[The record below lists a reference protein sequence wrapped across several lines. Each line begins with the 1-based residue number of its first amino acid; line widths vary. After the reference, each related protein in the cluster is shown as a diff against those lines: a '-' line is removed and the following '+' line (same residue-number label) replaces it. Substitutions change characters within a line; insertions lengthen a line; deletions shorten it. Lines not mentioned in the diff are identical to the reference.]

1 MREKVVITGATGFVG
16 SNLTKYLF
24 KKNKEV
30 YLIARPKSDITFLEK
45 YNENLH
51 VFRYDNDVNKLIS
64 FFNEVQP
71 ECVFHLASN
80 FIAEHNSSQ
89 IDSLIKSN
97 ITFGLHL
104 LEAMKEAGVKK
115 LVNTG
120 TSWQHYNNEDYN
132 PVCLYAATKQ
142 AFESLIEYYMQAEN
156 FKVITLKLFDTYG
169 ETDTRPKLIN
179 LLNKFA
185 DEQIELNMS
194 QGEQILNLVH
204 VNDVC
209 RAFNSAYELLTKEDK
224 ACHLKFAVANEKS
237 YSLREVINIFESVT
251 NKKINI
257 IWGGKPYRKREVMK
271 LWNKRENLHNWKPV
285 ISLEEGFKLFKNL
298 KIK

>member
-1 MREKVVITGATGFVG
+1 MKNKVIVTGASGFVG
-16 SNLTKYLF
+16 SNLVKYLLH
-24 KKNKEV
+24 KEFQISV
-30 YLIARPKSDITFLEK
+30 IVREDSDLSNLEDII
-45 YNENLH
+45 NEIQ
-51 VFRYDNDVNKLIS
+51 VFRYDNNLENLIR
-64 FFNEVQP
+64 FFNNSKIDS
-71 ECVFHLASN
+71 VFHLASN
-80 FIAEHNSSQ
+80 FIAEHEFNQ

-104 LEAMKEAGVKK
+104 LEAMKETGVKN
-115 LVNTG
+115 LINTG
-120 TSWQHYNNEDYN
+120 TSWQHFNNEEYN

-142 AFESLIEYYMQAEN
+142 AFESLIEYYVQAED
-156 FKVITLKLFDTYG
+156 FKVVTLKLFDTYG

-185 DEQIELNMS
+185 DEEKVLKMS
-194 QGEQILNLVH
+194 PGEQILNLVH

-209 RAFNSAYELLTKEDK
+209 KAFNSAHELLTKENK

-237 YSLREVINIFESVT
+237 YNLREVIEIFESVT

-271 LWNKRENLHNWKPV
+271 LWNKKENLPNWKP
-285 ISLEEGFKLFKNL
+285 IIPLEEGFKLLSN
-298 KIK
+298 IN